1 MPHIII
7 GTAGHI
13 DHGKSALV
21 KALTGTD
28 PDRLA
33 EEQERGMTIDLG
45 FAFLNENIAIID
57 VPGHEKFIKNMVAG
71 ASTIDLALLVV
82 AADDGVM
89 PQTRE
94 HLEILSLLNVRRG
107 LVAVTKVDL
116 VDDDLLEL
124 VFDDVAELTRGSFL
138 ENAPLLPVSSV
149 DGRGIEE
156 LKEKIVAMAAETES
170 RPDRGIF
177 WMPVDRSFTIKGFGT
192 VVTGSVLSGQVR
204 AGDSLEI
211 LPQKRAVRV
220 RGIQAHGK
228 PVEAVRLGDRAA
240 INLAGSAKED
250 VARGDVLA
258 TADAVE
264 PTLLLDI
271 KLQLLKSAPKT
282 LANRTRVRLHLGTRE
297 IMARIKL
304 LDVEILQPGEA
315 CLAQLYLE
323 QPTVALRRE
332 PFVIRRYS
340 PALTIGGG
348 VILDNHPARHKRF
361 NGKVVDFLRRIENHD
376 PAEVVDSLLLQS
388 EGAAIGEKE
397 ISQKTGLTPE
407 QLGDLLKQLEAEK
420 RVVNIGSPAR
430 AQYVHAVHY
439 NSMRHKITDYLTVLH
454 KKEPLKLGVSKAELK
469 THVAH
474 RQGSQKL
481 FEAILLALIQEGVI
495 EEQSQWIKLS
505 SHSIELSVADRRL
518 ADGILKILLKEEFSP
533 PSADLVG
540 TETEASAA
548 EVKRVLGALQG
559 LGEVI
564 RLEGD
569 LYFSSKTIE
578 KAKALLGDYLQ
589 SHEEITVSQFRELLN
604 TTRKYALGILAYF
617 DQLGITERVG
627 DTRTGKRMTDA

>member
-1 MPHIII
+1 MTHIII

-94 HLEILSLLNVRRG
+94 HLEILSLLNIRRG
-107 LVAVTKVDL
+107 LIAITKVDL

-124 VFDDVAELTRGSFL
+124 VFDEVAELVRGSFL
-138 ENAPLLPVSSV
+138 ENASLLPVSSV

-156 LKEKIVAMAAETES
+156 LKEKIVDMAAEAES
-170 RPDRGIF
+170 RTEQGIF
-177 WMPVDRSFTIKGFGT
+177 WMPVDRSFTVKGFGT

-204 AGDSLEI
+204 AGNSLEI
-211 LPQKRAVRV
+211 LPQERAVRV

-240 INLAGSAKED
+240 INLAGTAKEEI
-250 VARGDVLA
+250 ARGDVLA
-258 TADAVE
+258 TPDAVE

-271 KLQLLKSAPKT
+271 KLRLLKSAAKT

-297 IMARIKL
+297 IMARVKL
-304 LDVEILQPGEA
+304 LDAEALQPGEA
-315 CLAQLYLE
+315 CFAQLCLE
-323 QPTVALRRE
+323 QPAVALRRE
-332 PFVIRRYS
+332 PLVIRRYS
-340 PALTIGGG
+340 PPMTIGGG
-348 VILDNHPARHKRF
+348 VVLDSHPARHKRF
-361 NGKVVDFLRRIENHD
+361 DGQAVDFLKRIENHD
-376 PAEVVDSLLLQS
+376 PTEVVDSLLRQL
-388 EGAAIGEKE
+388 EGVAPGEKE
-397 ISQKTGLTPE
+397 ISQKTGLMPD
-407 QLGDLLKQLEAEK
+407 LLADLLKRLEAEK
-420 RVVNIGSPAR
+420 RIVNIGSPAQ
-430 AQYVHAVHY
+430 ALYAHAVHY
-439 NSMRHKITDYLTVLH
+439 NSMRHKITDYLAVLH
-454 KKEPLKLGVSKAELK
+454 KKEPLKPGVSKAELK
-469 THVAH
+469 MHIAP

-481 FEAILLALIQEGVI
+481 FEAILSALLREGVI

-505 SHSIELSVADRRL
+505 SHRIEFSAADRRL
-518 ADGILKILLKEEFSP
+518 ADEIVKVLLKEEFSP
-533 PSADLVG
+533 PSSDQVG
-540 TETEASAA
+540 AEIKAAPA

-569 LYFSSKTIE
+569 LYFSSKTID
-578 KAKALLGDYLQ
+578 KAKALLGDHLQ

-627 DTRTGKRMTDA
+627 DARIGKRMPDA